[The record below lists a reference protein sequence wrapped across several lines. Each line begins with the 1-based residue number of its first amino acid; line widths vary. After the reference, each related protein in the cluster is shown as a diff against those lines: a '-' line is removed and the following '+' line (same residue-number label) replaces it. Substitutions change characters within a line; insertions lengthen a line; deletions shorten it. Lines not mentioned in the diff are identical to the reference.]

1 MSNSAVAWVEYASL
15 PARCDLQMTD
25 LTLYHNPRCTK
36 SRGAL
41 ELLQARGLSPDVV
54 LYLETPPDA
63 AQLRELLGKL
73 GISARQL
80 LRTGEDD
87 YKQLNLADASL
98 SDEQL
103 IAAMAAHPKLIERP
117 ILVVGDKAIIGRPPE
132 NVLEL
137 LP

>member
-63 AQLRELLGKL
+63 AQLRQLLGKL

-117 ILVVGDKAIIGRPPE
+117 ILVVGDKAVIGRPPE